1 MRGMQAAIK
10 TNYFSFFMFFN
21 TNYRFF
27 SYLCAQNQTSF
38 GFYNEKSLHFII
50 QIQNIMAKFIEEFK
64 EFAFKGN
71 VMDMAVGVIIGGAFG
86 KIVSSIV
93 GDLIMPLV
101 AAIWDV
107 NVSDLKIELKPG
119 VPEVVNEAGEVVTE
133 AIDAVTWNYGAFCQ
147 NVLDFFIIAICLFFI
162 VKAIAKA
169 SALRKKKEAEEAAAA
184 PEPEPTKEE
193 VLLTE
198 IRDLLKE
205 KK

>member
-1 MRGMQAAIK
+1 
-10 TNYFSFFMFFN
+10 
-21 TNYRFF
+21 
-27 SYLCAQNQTSF
+27 
-38 GFYNEKSLHFII
+38 
-50 QIQNIMAKFIEEFK
+50 MAKFIEEFK

-93 GDLIMPLV
+93 ADLIMPLV
-101 AAIWDV
+101 AAMWDV

-119 VPEVVNEAGEVVTE
+119 IPEVTNEAGEVVTE
-133 AIDAVTWNYGAFCQ
+133 AVEAVTWNYGAFCQ